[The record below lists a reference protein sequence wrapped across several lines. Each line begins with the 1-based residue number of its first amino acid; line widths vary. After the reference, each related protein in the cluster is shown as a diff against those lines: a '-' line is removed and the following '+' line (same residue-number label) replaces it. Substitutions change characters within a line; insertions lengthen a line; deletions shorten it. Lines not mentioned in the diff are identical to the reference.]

1 MREINKKIVGFSVKS
16 SEVSAQQSSE
26 APSVATSSSPAVP
39 SPMIEPKE
47 TVMNETIERP
57 EVLVGSTYKISKS
70 PASEHALYVTI
81 NDIVLDE
88 GTKFESRR
96 PFEIFIN
103 SKNMD
108 QFQWIVAMTRIL
120 SAVFRKG
127 GDVTFIVEEMKA
139 VFDPHGGYFRKG
151 GYVPSLIAEIGGI
164 VETHLKKLGM
174 IEGGMDE
181 ATQQL
186 IQEKR
191 DAYMASQA
199 QTAPVSSASQASGS
213 QAQDNDQISQEAGS
227 YPPNATMCQ
236 KCFQKATVI
245 LDGCATCLNCGA
257 SKCG

>member
-1 MREINKKIVGFSVKS
+1 MREINQKIVGFSVKS
-16 SEVSAQQSSE
+16 SEAPAQQSLETS
-26 APSVATSSSPAVP
+26 SVAPLSSSGV
-39 SPMIEPKE
+39 SSSVIEPKE

-174 IEGGMDE
+174 IETGMDE

-191 DAYMASQA
+191 DAYMASQS
-199 QTAPVSSASQASGS
+199 QRPTASSASQENASQENTS
-213 QAQDNDQISQEAGS
+213 QSQEAGS